1 MLQSQPQQRNQA
13 MATSRLSLLACTAVV
28 AATTL
33 FGSAHYSPASALDL
47 SWVSNDNY
55 VRCLKY
61 VSGLAH
67 GDPAAYDRGRRA
79 CNRQYYANKPGVD
92 Y

>member
-1 MLQSQPQQRNQA
+1 MK
-13 MATSRLSLLACTAVV
+13 TSRIALFAV
-28 AATTL
+28 AAAVTL
-33 FGSAHYSPASALDL
+33 GSLAGSAHPASALDL
-47 SWVSNDNY
+47 SWLSNDNY

-67 GDPAAYDRGRRA
+67 GDPAAYDRGRRT
-79 CNRQYYANKPGVD
+79 CNRTYYPGRPGYD

>member
-1 MLQSQPQQRNQA
+1 MK
-13 MATSRLSLLACTAVV
+13 TSRFALFAFAAAVMLGSLAS
-28 AATTL
+28 
-33 FGSAHYSPASALDL
+33 SAQLSPASALDL
-47 SWVSNDNY
+47 SWLSNDNY

-67 GDPAAYDRGRRA
+67 GNAAAYDRGRRT
-79 CNRQYYANKPGVD
+79 CNRQYYPGRPGYD